1 MEYNY
6 IIRDKYSG
14 EYYWKYYPSAHLE
27 YLPMLE
33 IDDRTDNIESI
44 MNRARRTLK
53 NQDDS
58 NSECFDLITFNLIAE
73 PKTLSEDM
81 AGYLELWNLIKD
93 YFKIDYE
100 SILAL
105 ESLAGTTLV
114 DRINP
119 RDVETK
125 IEWHIEFWGT
135 ERYELKKI

>member
-1 MEYNY
+1 MENNY

-14 EYYWKYYPSAHLE
+14 EYFWKYYPSAHLE
-27 YLPMLE
+27 YLPKLE
-33 IDDRTDNIESI
+33 IDDRIDNIETI
-44 MNRARRTLK
+44 MQRARWTLK

-58 NSECFDLITFNLIAE
+58 EYECFDLITFNLIAE
-73 PKTLSEDM
+73 RLDLNEDM

-105 ESLAGTTLV
+105 EKLAGTTLV

-119 RDVETK
+119 RNVETK
-125 IEWHIEFWGT
+125 IEWNIKLWGT
-135 ERYELKKI
+135 ERYELK

>member
-14 EYYWKYYPSAHLE
+14 EYYWKYYPSPNLKHLST
-27 YLPMLE
+27 LE
-33 IDDRTDNIESI
+33 INERTDNIETI
-44 MNRARRTLK
+44 MRKAITALK

-58 NSECFDLITFNLIAE
+58 DSECFDLITFNLIAE
-73 PKTLSEDM
+73 SKTLSEDM

-93 YFKIDYE
+93 YLKIDYE

-114 DRINP
+114 DRISP

-125 IEWHIEFWGT
+125 IEWHIKLWST
-135 ERYELKKI
+135 ERYELK